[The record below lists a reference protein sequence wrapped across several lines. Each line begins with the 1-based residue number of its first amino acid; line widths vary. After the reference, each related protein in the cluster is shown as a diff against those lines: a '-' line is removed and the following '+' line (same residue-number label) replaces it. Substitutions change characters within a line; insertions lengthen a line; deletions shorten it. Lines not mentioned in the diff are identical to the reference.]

1 MKITFE
7 SMLENAVDFFNE
19 SLICYEHQKYK
30 YAIINLWAGI
40 LLLFKMA

>member
-19 SLICYEHQKYK
+19 SLICCVSCQEKK
-30 YAIINLWAGI
+30 AGKIIRQFTNSYI
-40 LLLFKMA
+40 LG